1 VFSSLHSPFTSDYT
15 ISDIRGDTGQKG
27 SAVEDYTKTLELA
40 DRTMVTLE
48 LLTDNNL
55 DALIKFF
62 QRLPEKD
69 RLYLRSDI
77 TDPENVRRRFGNP
90 DYDNMFPVIGHV
102 DGEIIGIATIFRAS
116 FGWMRNL
123 GEVRICIAPEFQQKG
138 LSTLLVRELFYQAL
152 KMNIYKLQAELMDTQ
167 KAAIK
172 AFEHL
177 GFKQEAVL
185 PKHVTD
191 IKGVRRDL
199 VIMALDVEDLWATQ
213 EEFIKS
219 PDARIQ

>member
-1 VFSSLHSPFTSDYT
+1 VADYP
-15 ISDIRGDTGQKG
+15 
-27 SAVEDYTKTLELA
+27 KTLELT
-40 DRTMVTLE
+40 DGIMVTLE
-48 LLTDNNL
+48 LLTDNDL
-55 DALIKFF
+55 DMLIKFF

-90 DYDNMFPVIGHV
+90 DYDSMYPVIGRV
-102 DGEIIGIATIFRAS
+102 NGEIMGIATIFRAS

-123 GEVRICIAPEFQQKG
+123 GEVRICIAPEYQKRG
-138 LSTLLVRELFYQAL
+138 LSTLLVKELFFQAL

-167 KAAIK
+167 KAAIT
-172 AFEHL
+172 AFKHL
-177 GFKQEAVL
+177 GFREEAIL

-199 VIMALDVEDLWATQ
+199 VLMALDVEDLWATQ
-213 EEFIKS
+213 EDYVLS
-219 PDARIQ
+219 PDFRMH

>member
-1 VFSSLHSPFTSDYT
+1 VADYP
-15 ISDIRGDTGQKG
+15 
-27 SAVEDYTKTLELA
+27 KTLELT
-40 DRTMVTLE
+40 DGIMVTLE
-48 LLTDNNL
+48 LLTDNDL
-55 DALIKFF
+55 DMLIKFF

-90 DYDNMFPVIGHV
+90 DYDSMYPVIGRV
-102 DGEIIGIATIFRAS
+102 NDEIMGIATIFRAS

-123 GEVRICIAPEFQQKG
+123 GEVRICIAPEYQKRG
-138 LSTLLVRELFYQAL
+138 LSTLLVKELFFQAL

-167 KAAIK
+167 KAAIT
-172 AFEHL
+172 AFKHL
-177 GFKQEAVL
+177 GFREEAIL

-199 VIMALDVEDLWATQ
+199 VIMTLDVEDLWATQ
-213 EEFIKS
+213 EDYVLS
-219 PDARIQ
+219 PDFRMH

>member
-1 VFSSLHSPFTSDYT
+1 METYP
-15 ISDIRGDTGQKG
+15 
-27 SAVEDYTKTLELA
+27 KTLELT
-40 DRTMVTLE
+40 DGIKVTLG
-48 LLTDNNL
+48 LLTDNEL
-55 DALIKFF
+55 DDLIKFF

-90 DYDNMFPVIGHV
+90 DYDNMFPVIGRV
-102 DGEIIGIATIFRAS
+102 NGEIMGIATIFRAS

-123 GEVRICIAPEFQQKG
+123 GEIRICIAPEFQKRG
-138 LSTLLVRELFYQAL
+138 LSTLLVKELFFQTL

-167 KAAIK
+167 KAAIT
-172 AFEHL
+172 AFKHL
-177 GFKQEAVL
+177 GFREEAVL

-199 VIMALDVEDLWATQ
+199 VIMTLDVEDLWAAQ
-213 EEFIKS
+213 EDYVMS
-219 PDARIQ
+219 PDFRMH

>member
-1 VFSSLHSPFTSDYT
+1 MADYP
-15 ISDIRGDTGQKG
+15 
-27 SAVEDYTKTLELA
+27 KTLELT
-40 DRTMVTLE
+40 DGIMVTLE
-48 LLTDNNL
+48 LLTDNDL
-55 DALIKFF
+55 DMLIKFF

-90 DYDNMFPVIGHV
+90 DYDSMYPVIGRV
-102 DGEIIGIATIFRAS
+102 NGEIMGIATIFRAS

-123 GEVRICIAPEFQQKG
+123 GEVRICIAPEYQKRG
-138 LSTLLVRELFYQAL
+138 LSTLLVKELFFQAL

-167 KAAIK
+167 KAAIT
-172 AFEHL
+172 AFKHL
-177 GFKQEAVL
+177 GFREEAIL

-199 VIMALDVEDLWATQ
+199 VIMTLDVEDLWATQ
-213 EEFIKS
+213 EDYVLS
-219 PDARIQ
+219 PDFRMH

>member
-1 VFSSLHSPFTSDYT
+1 MADYP
-15 ISDIRGDTGQKG
+15 
-27 SAVEDYTKTLELA
+27 KTLELT
-40 DRTMVTLE
+40 DGIMVTLE
-48 LLTDNNL
+48 LLTDNDL
-55 DALIKFF
+55 DMLIKFF

-90 DYDNMFPVIGHV
+90 DYDSMYPVIGRV
-102 DGEIIGIATIFRAS
+102 NGEIMGIATIFRAS

-123 GEVRICIAPEFQQKG
+123 GEVRICIAPEYQKRG
-138 LSTLLVRELFYQAL
+138 LSTLLVKELFFQAL

-167 KAAIK
+167 KAAIT
-172 AFEHL
+172 AFKHL
-177 GFKQEAVL
+177 GFREEAIL

-199 VIMALDVEDLWATQ
+199 VLMALDVEDLWATQ
-213 EEFIKS
+213 EDYVLS
-219 PDARIQ
+219 PDFRMH

>member
-1 VFSSLHSPFTSDYT
+1 VADYP
-15 ISDIRGDTGQKG
+15 
-27 SAVEDYTKTLELA
+27 KTLELT
-40 DRTMVTLE
+40 DGIMVTLE
-48 LLTDNNL
+48 LLTDNDL
-55 DALIKFF
+55 DMLIKFF

-90 DYDNMFPVIGHV
+90 DYDSMYPVIGRV
-102 DGEIIGIATIFRAS
+102 NGEIMGIATIFRAS

-123 GEVRICIAPEFQQKG
+123 GEVRICIAPEYQKRG
-138 LSTLLVRELFYQAL
+138 LSTLLVKELFFQAL

-167 KAAIK
+167 KAAIT
-172 AFEHL
+172 AFKHL
-177 GFKQEAVL
+177 GFREEAIL

-199 VIMALDVEDLWATQ
+199 VIMTLDVEDLWATQ
-213 EEFIKS
+213 EDYVLS
-219 PDARIQ
+219 PDFRMH